1 MTAGPLF
8 RGLKALPPL
17 LLLGLAACAA
27 EHDADAGVV
36 ARRPDPPQLWLVQ
49 VIGKNGMAAASTYV
63 CADTPLREAFVRTPQ
78 VEGAPCTDVTRL
90 LLRDHEWALRCQA
103 RGRQFAVST
112 QTLGD
117 VTQDFR
123 LDSQLTPVVRL
134 PGIEPLREARRFRH
148 LGPCPAGWRVGD
160 HAKPGEHPRRPK
172 ANGVKARA

>member
-1 MTAGPLF
+1 MTAGPLL
-8 RGLKALPPL
+8 RGLKALAPL

-27 EHDADAGVV
+27 EHDADARGV

-49 VIGKNGMAAASTYV
+49 VIGKDGMATVSTYV

-78 VEGAPCTDVTRL
+78 VEGAPCADVTRL

-123 LDSQLTPVVRL
+123 LDSQLTPVVRA

-148 LGPCPAGWRVGD
+148 HGACPSGWRVGD
-160 HAKPGEHPRRPK
+160 HAKPGERPRRPK
-172 ANGVKARA
+172 SEHLKS